1 MNEDNKNEMKIKE
14 FDVLSLFKRVLAEK
28 RLLAIYVIVFAI
40 IGIIYALNKQK
51 EYTSSV
57 VLAPEVTSMGM
68 SQNMSDLAGMVGLNV
83 GGSGNSVDAIYPEI
97 YPDVFA
103 STDFIVKL
111 FNVPVTLSKSN
122 IQKTYFQHLK
132 TDIKTPFWNYPQIW
146 LLKLFSKKKVEY
158 KASKTINPDCL
169 TKEQDNICQTIRGN
183 IGCQLNKGTSVITI
197 TVTDVDPQIAS
208 CIADTLQNRLQEYI
222 TLYRTKKARNDL
234 MYARKLNEEAKA
246 DYTRARQIY
255 ASYSDANTDVILQSY
270 HSKIEDLE
278 NEMQLKF
285 NNYSETTRQ
294 VQQALAKVQEN
305 TPAFTIIQRAIVPLK
320 ASSTPRSMMVLIFI
334 FLGCFIDAF
343 WILVGRNFFINILR
357 KNK

>member
-1 MNEDNKNEMKIKE
+1 MDEKKKNREIDIIACINK
-14 FDVLSLFKRVLAEK
+14 VCAEK
-28 RLLAIYVIVFAI
+28 KLLVIFLSIFAI
-40 IGIIYALNKQK
+40 VGIIYAINKPK

-57 VLAPEVTSMGM
+57 ILAPEVTSMGM
-68 SQNMSDLAGMVGLNV
+68 SQNISDLAGMVGLNV
-83 GGSGNSVDAIYPEI
+83 GGNGNSVDAIYPEI

-122 IQKTYFQHLK
+122 IKKTYFQHLK
-132 TDIKTPFWNYPQIW
+132 TDIKTPFWDYPKIW
-146 LLKLFSKKKVEY
+146 LLRLFSKKVKNN
-158 KASKTINPDCL
+158 ASKTINPNCL

-197 TVTDVDPQIAS
+197 TVTDVDPQIAA

-234 MYARKLNEEAKA
+234 MYARKLNEEAKV

-270 HSKIEDLE
+270 QSKIEDLE
-278 NEMQLKF
+278 NDMQLKF
-285 NNYSETTRQ
+285 NNYSETSRQ

-320 ASSTPRSMMVLIFI
+320 ASSTPRSMMVIAFML
-334 FLGCFIDAF
+334 LGCCLDAF
-343 WILVGRNFFINILR
+343 WILVGRKFFVNILS
-357 KNK
+357 KKK